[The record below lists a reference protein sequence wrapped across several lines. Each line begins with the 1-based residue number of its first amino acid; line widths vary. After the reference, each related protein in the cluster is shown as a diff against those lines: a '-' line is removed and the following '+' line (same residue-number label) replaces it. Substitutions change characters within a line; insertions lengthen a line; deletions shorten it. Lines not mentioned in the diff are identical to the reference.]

1 MEIERQVGEY
11 SGLTYKQLL
20 AKIYDIPH
28 LVKYV
33 NALFDNEDNIVIFS
47 DDLLWDVETHFGDD
61 GGTVVAIYEPDEDLP
76 ELPNLNMNGWSTS
89 DVHESYNELFGGFDY
104 ERVTVSSGEV
114 LVVLDECDY
123 IAIHLLDTDKIVD
136 GIVDNTCRH
145 FGGWKKMYPHL
156 VVSK

>member
-33 NALFDNEDNIVIFS
+33 NALFDNEDEVVIFS
-47 DDLLWDVETHFGDD
+47 DNALWDVETHFDDD
-61 GGTVVAIYEPDEDLP
+61 GGAVVAIYQPSEDLP
-76 ELPNLNMNGWSTS
+76 DLDMDGWSAS
-89 DVHESYNELFGGFDY
+89 DVHESYNELFGSFDY

>member
-1 MEIERQVGEY
+1 
-11 SGLTYKQLL
+11 
-20 AKIYDIPH
+20 
-28 LVKYV
+28 
-33 NALFDNEDNIVIFS
+33 
-47 DDLLWDVETHFGDD
+47 
-61 GGTVVAIYEPDEDLP
+61 
-76 ELPNLNMNGWSTS
+76 MNGWSAS

-156 VVSK
+156 VVQN

>member
-1 MEIERQVGEY
+1 MDSNEVVGW
-11 SGLTYKQLL
+11 GTNK
-20 AKIYDIPH
+20 
-28 LVKYV
+28 
-33 NALFDNEDNIVIFS
+33 NE
-47 DDLLWDVETHFGDD
+47 
-61 GGTVVAIYEPDEDLP
+61 GGTFQGTVYTFKSLKDIDPETGTYCTKHKLIFNREFKTRGAVVAIYEPSEDLP
-76 ELPNLNMNGWSTS
+76 DLDMNGWSIS

-123 IAIHLLDTDKIVD
+123 IAVHLLDTDKMVD

-156 VVSK
+156 VV